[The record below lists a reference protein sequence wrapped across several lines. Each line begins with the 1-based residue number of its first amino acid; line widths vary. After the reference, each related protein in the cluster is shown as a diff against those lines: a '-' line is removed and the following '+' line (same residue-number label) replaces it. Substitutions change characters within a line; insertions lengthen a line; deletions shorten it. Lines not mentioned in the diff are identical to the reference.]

1 MKRIC
6 IFHVIFILFCELF
19 GPSFGEVISQVQVVD
34 AWTYLTGAYYL
45 SADGVLYSPG
55 ADTDASAYTY
65 YRDEYHWIVAENVA
79 SFGHMTGGGYFI
91 SRDGELVFWNQA
103 KIRHW
108 ALQRRTVMFQPRR
121 IFRKQPLAVIPFCT

>member
-55 ADTDASAYTY
+55 ADTDASDYAY

-79 SFGHMTGGGYFI
+79 SFGHMTGGLFHQPGRGTCLLESDERTDIGHYKDALLCFSRAGYSGS
-91 SRDGELVFWNQA
+91 SRW
-103 KIRHW
+103 R
-108 ALQRRTVMFQPRR
+108 
-121 IFRKQPLAVIPFCT
+121 